1 MPFRRLLAQSRR
13 AAEVS
18 ALVAICCLL
27 ALSLDHLLKPV
38 VGQHVSASFFFLPSG
53 VNIIAML
60 AFGPMA
66 SIGVGSSVL
75 LWSLLVRGMSATQ
88 SIGLTLTT
96 MLVCVLALWVHG
108 RLRELRIIAERP
120 PPAHSL
126 TISLADAV
134 MFPVIYGLINSV
146 TKELLLSPLLY
157 NKPPSIADMSLK
169 FTGDVLGGITVLV
182 VANLAIS
189 AWISW
194 RKWRAQGE

>member
-1 MPFRRLLAQSRR
+1 MPFRPLLAQSRR
-13 AAEVS
+13 AAKVS

-27 ALSLDHLLKPV
+27 ALSLNQLLTPAV
-38 VGQHVSASFFFLPSG
+38 SQHMSASVFFLPSG

-60 AFGPMA
+60 AFGPVA
-66 SIGVGSSVL
+66 SIGVGASVL
-75 LWSLLVRGMSATQ
+75 LWALLVRGMDATQ
-88 SIGLTLTT
+88 SIGLTLST
-96 MLVCVLALWVHG
+96 MLVCVLALWIHG

-120 PPAHSL
+120 PPAQTL

-134 MFPVIYGLINSV
+134 MFTVIYGLINSV

-169 FTGDVLGGITVLV
+169 FTGDVLGGTAVFV
-182 VANLAIS
+182 AANLASS